1 MNMVMN
7 NKTVAITGYLPTEQ
21 LYAGTRTLVYR
32 CIRES
37 DQKPV
42 VIKLMRN
49 EYPTFSEIVQ
59 FRNQYTIAKNVDIPG
74 IIKPISLEPYRNG
87 YALVMEDLG
96 GISLKEWRM
105 GNEKFSM
112 SDFLNIAIA
121 ITTTLEALH
130 QHQVI
135 HKDIKPANILIHP
148 ETKQIKLIDFSIASL
163 LPRETP
169 QLQNPNVLEG
179 TLTYISP
186 EQTGRMNRG
195 TDYRTDFY
203 SLGISFYELLTGK
216 LPFLSDDPMELVH
229 AHIAKIPPSVHSINP
244 NIPPIISEIIAK
256 LMAKNAEDR
265 YQSAVGLKHDLQICL
280 SELQITDTITGF
292 TLASRDI
299 TDQFII
305 PEKLYGREQEV
316 ETLLQAFE
324 RVADGNSEI
333 MLVAGFSGIGKT
345 AVVNEVHKPIVR
357 QKGYFIKGKFDQ
369 FQKSIPFSAFV
380 QAFRGLMW
388 QLLGESDSQIQRWKA
403 QILNTVGENGQV
415 IIEVIPE
422 LAKIIGEQPPV
433 PELLGT
439 AAQNR
444 FNLLFWK
451 FVQIFTTKEHPLVIF
466 LDDLQW
472 ADSASLKLIQLLM
485 SESNSAYMLIIGAY
499 RDNEVFP
506 AHPLML
512 TLDGISKNGAV
523 VNTITLQPLSQFKLN
538 QLVADTLGCSETVSF
553 PLAKFVHQKTAGNP
567 FFATQFLKV
576 LYQKE
581 LIHFNFAASCWEC
594 DISQINQQAI
604 TDNVVIFMTF
614 QLQNLPR
621 SAQKILQLAA
631 CIGNQFDLSTLA
643 VISEQS
649 EIETASCL
657 WKALQEG
664 LILPTNEVYKFFIQD
679 IDDDSLVS
687 NKHKS
692 LINNVTYKFLHDR
705 VQQAAYS
712 LIPDEQKQATHW
724 KIGKLLLENQAN
736 AAREEKIFDIVN
748 QLNIGRNLIIQSGE
762 RDKLVELNLQA
773 AGKAK
778 AATAYGAAIDYLTI
792 GIDLLPE
799 DSWNY
804 QYEMTRMLYEEAAEV
819 AYLNTNYQQME
830 AFAEIILQR
839 THSLIE
845 KIRIYEIKMLAAKAQ
860 NQLPTAIQIGLQVLQ
875 LLGVDFPE
883 QPTPEDIGQALEQ
896 SLLAWKDVSIPSL
909 VDLEIMTDPIKLAT
923 MKILTQMVPS
933 AYQVAPMLLPL
944 LIFKQINIS
953 ITYGN
958 CAVSAFAYA
967 DYGLVLCGVVG
978 NLEAG
983 YQFGQLALNIL
994 EHFQILI
1001 CKCRTYFVVYG
1012 YISHWQ
1018 EPLKNVLPFFQEGYQ
1033 VGLETGDLESS
1044 ALNAHIYCC
1053 YAYFA
1058 GDELTALASEM
1069 EIYRQGIL
1077 QIKQTPA
1084 LNFHLIYQQT
1094 VLNLLGRADNL
1105 SQLIGE
1111 VYDETQSLPQLQ
1123 TTNNY
1128 SCLYYLY
1135 YNKMLLCYL
1144 FGQYEEAS
1152 EYAVLV
1158 ESYAD
1163 SMVGMF
1169 VITLFNFYS
1178 SLVYLALC
1186 SSATESAQTEYLAKV
1201 VANQEKL
1208 KKWSDS
1214 APINHLHKFYLVKA
1228 EYNRILGNKA
1238 EAIEDYDRAIFLAQE
1253 HKYIQEEAL
1262 AHELAAKFYL
1272 AWGKEAIAQSYMTN
1286 AYYAYTRWG
1295 SSAKVKYLEQC
1306 YPQLLASILQQQQQS
1321 LTLTETIFAAASQT
1335 SKISSSGSSSISES
1349 LDLATIFKASQTLSS
1364 EIELEKLLS
1373 ALLRVVQESA
1383 GADKCVLLM
1392 LKDDQWVIEAMSH
1405 IGQPEMI
1412 LRSLPI
1418 DNSQSVPISLIQMV
1432 KNTLQPSV
1440 ISNAVVHPYL
1450 AVDPYI
1456 LHQSPK
1462 SVLCTPILHQGKLI
1476 GILYLENNLTVGAFT
1491 SDRLEILHLLCTQAA
1506 ISLENA
1512 RIYQQTQIYAQ
1523 DLQES
1528 LEALRISEARF
1539 KKFADNIPG
1548 VIYQLRTTADGHA
1561 SMPYVS
1567 SGCNHLYGIKAN
1579 ELISGQKSLRDF
1591 EHPDDTLAIN
1601 QAMFFAAQN
1610 IMPFRHEWRIITASG
1625 QEKWVQV
1632 ASQPELQENG
1642 DLLWDGVVLDISDRK
1657 RAEAE
1662 RQKKSEELTVALQEL
1677 QQTQIQLVQ
1686 NEKMSALGN
1695 LVAGV
1700 AHEMNNPLG
1709 FIAASLKQTK
1719 PTLEDVITH
1728 LKLYREAFQN
1738 PGEEILDHAEEI
1750 DLDYTLEDLPKVMDT
1765 MEIACDRLK
1774 NISTSLRTFSRA
1786 DKDYKVLFQIHK
1798 GIDSTILIL
1807 KHRLKANEHRPEIE
1821 VITKYGDLP
1830 EIECFPGQLNQVFMN
1845 ILANAIDVL
1854 EESNIGLSFAEIKD
1868 NPNQITITTLLEN
1881 NQVKITIADNGQG
1894 MTEEVRQ
1901 QIFEHLFTTKTVG
1914 KGTGLGLAI
1923 ARQIVVEKHGGNIE
1937 VVSELGKGAE
1947 FIICIPCAT
1956 VQ

>member
-1 MNMVMN
+1 M
-7 NKTVAITGYLPTEQ
+7 TISGYSITER
-21 LYAGTRTLVYR
+21 LYAGIRTLVYR
-32 CIRES
+32 CNRES
-37 DQKPV
+37 DQKSV

-49 EYPTFSEIVQ
+49 EYPTFGEIVQ
-59 FRNQYTIAKNVDIPG
+59 FRNQYTITKNLDIPG

-87 YALVMEDLG
+87 YALVMEDFG

-169 QLQNPNVLEG
+169 QLQNTNVLEG
-179 TLTYISP
+179 TLSYISP

-195 TDYRTDFY
+195 IDYRTDFY
-203 SLGISFYELLTGK
+203 SLGITFYEIFTEK
-216 LPFLSDDPMELVH
+216 LPFSSNDPMELVH
-229 AHIAKIPPSVHSINP
+229 AHLAKIPPSVHNINP

-265 YQSAVGLKHDLQICL
+265 YQSAAGLKHDLEICL
-280 SELQITDTITGF
+280 SELQITDTITDF

-299 TDQFII
+299 TDRFLI

-333 MLVAGFSGIGKT
+333 MLVSGFSGIGKT
-345 AVVNEVHKPIVR
+345 VVVNEVHKPIVGQR
-357 QKGYFIKGKFDQ
+357 GYFIKGKFDQ

-388 QLLGESDSQIQRWKA
+388 QLLGESDSQIQQWKTK
-403 QILNTVGENGQV
+403 ILNTVGENGQA

-433 PELLGT
+433 AELLGT

-451 FVQIFTTKEHPLVIF
+451 FVQVFTTKEHPLVIF

-485 SESNSAYMLIIGAY
+485 SEANSAYMLIIGAY

-512 TLDGISKNGAV
+512 TLEEISKIGAT
-523 VNTITLQPLSQFKLN
+523 VNTITLQPLSECKLN
-538 QLVADTLGCSETVSF
+538 QLVADTLGCSETVSC
-553 PLAKFVHQKTAGNP
+553 PLAQFVYQKTAGNP
-567 FFATQFLKV
+567 FFATQFLKA
-576 LYQKE
+576 LYQKN
-581 LIHFNFAASCWEC
+581 LINFNFAASCWEC
-594 DISQINQQAI
+594 DISQINQLTI
-604 TDNVVIFMTF
+604 TDDVVIFMTF

-621 SAQKILQLAA
+621 SSQDVLQLAA

-679 IDDDSLVS
+679 TDDDQLVS
-687 NKHKS
+687 NKHQS

-712 LIPDEQKQATHW
+712 LIPDEQKQATHL
-724 KIGKLLLENQAN
+724 KIGKLLLENTAN
-736 AAREEKIFDIVN
+736 DAWEEKIFDIVN

-762 RDKLVELNLQA
+762 RDKLVELNLQSA
-773 AGKAK
+773 SKAK

-792 GIDLLPE
+792 GINLLPK
-799 DSWNY
+799 DSWNS
-804 QYEMTRMLYEEAAEV
+804 QYELTHMLYEEAAEV

-830 AFAEIILQR
+830 EFAGVILQR

-845 KIRIYEIKMLAAKAQ
+845 KIRIYEIKMLAAKAK
-860 NQLPTAIQIGLQVLQ
+860 NQLLTAIQIGLQVLQ
-875 LLGVDFPE
+875 LLGVEFPE
-883 QPTPEDIGQALEQ
+883 QPTPGDIGQALEQ
-896 SLLAWKDVSIPSL
+896 TLLAWKDVSIPSL
-909 VDLEIMTDPIKLAT
+909 VDLEIITDPIKLAT
-923 MKILTQMVPS
+923 MRILTQMVPS

-944 LIFKQINIS
+944 LIFQQINIS

-978 NLEAG
+978 NLDAG
-983 YQFGQLALNIL
+983 YQFGRLALNIL
-994 EHFQILI
+994 EHFQILR

-1094 VLNLLGRADNL
+1094 VLNLLGRADDL
-1105 SQLIGE
+1105 SQLVGE
-1111 VYDETQSLPQLQ
+1111 VYNETQSLPQLQ
-1123 TTNNY
+1123 VTNNY

-1135 YNKMLLCYL
+1135 YNKMVLCYL
-1144 FGQYEEAS
+1144 FGQYEQAS
-1152 EYAVLV
+1152 AYAALV
-1158 ESYAD
+1158 EESYAD
-1163 SMVGMF
+1163 SMLGMF

-1186 SSATESAQTEYLAKV
+1186 SSATELAQTEYLEKV
-1201 VANQEKL
+1201 AANQEKL
-1208 KKWSDS
+1208 KKWSDY

-1228 EYNRILGNKA
+1228 EYNRILGNKS

-1286 AYYAYTRWG
+1286 AYYVYTRWG
-1295 SSAKVKYLEQC
+1295 SSAKVNDLEQR

-1321 LTLTETIFAAASQT
+1321 LTLTETIFAASSQT
-1335 SKISSSGSSSISES
+1335 SKGSSSGSSSISEA

-1392 LKDDQWVIEAMSH
+1392 PKDDQWVIEALSQ
-1405 IGQPEMI
+1405 IGQPDMI
-1412 LRSLPI
+1412 LCSLPI
-1418 DNSQSVPISLIQMV
+1418 ENSQSVPVSLIQMV
-1432 KNTLQPSV
+1432 RNTLKPSV
-1440 ISNAVVHPYL
+1440 IGNAGVHLYL

-1456 LHQSPK
+1456 LHHSPK

-1528 LEALRISEARF
+1528 LEALRVSEARF

-1561 SMPYVS
+1561 STPYVS
-1567 SGCNHLYGIKAN
+1567 SGCNHLYGVKVQ
-1579 ELISGQKSLRDF
+1579 ELISGNKSLRDF
-1591 EHPDDTLAIN
+1591 EHPDDNLEIN
-1601 QAMFFAAQN
+1601 QAMFSAAQN
-1610 IMPFRHEWRIITASG
+1610 LMPFRHEWRIITASG

-1632 ASQPELQENG
+1632 AAQPELQENG

-1662 RQKKSEELTVALQEL
+1662 RQKKAEELKFTLQEL

-1719 PTLEDVITH
+1719 PTLDDVITH
-1728 LKLYREAFQN
+1728 LKLYQETFNN
-1738 PGEEILDHAEEI
+1738 PGDEILDHAEEI
-1750 DLDYTLEDLPKVMDT
+1750 DLDYTLEDLPKVIDT

-1854 EESNIGLSFAEIKD
+1854 EESNIGLSFAEIKA
-1868 NPNQITITTLLEN
+1868 NPNQITITTSLEN
-1881 NQVKITIADNGQG
+1881 NHIKIIIADNGQG
-1894 MTEEVRQ
+1894 MTEEVRKQ
-1901 QIFEHLFTTKTVG
+1901 VFEHLFTTKTVG

-1947 FIICIPCAT
+1947 FIICIPWTAGN
-1956 VQ
+1956 